1 MSREIRWKHI
11 PFIPYYFFKR
21 GSPFDMY
28 LDYNAFNKYIYTR
41 DNSKDL
47 E

>member
-1 MSREIRWKHI
+1 METYSIHI
-11 PFIPYYFFKR
+11 ILLFKR